1 MKELLFVQPEKRSW
15 STGQNNNPAVRHAL
29 QSPQKR
35 ASMKASCPALIS
47 WTGLARILSAR
58 SAWQCHPTWICA
70 PMGRKEVCEL
80 WLDTPLPFSALSPR
94 WPLSDLFCN
103 ASSISLSHF
112 VFNLPVYH
120 SPPHTHTYTL
130 ITHTSP
136 ADDNVGPVITHGTKR
151 EYVCVMPQRSNG
163 S

>member
-1 MKELLFVQPEKRSW
+1 MKELLFVQPQKRSW

-35 ASMKASCPALIS
+35 ASIKASCPALIF
-47 WTGLARILSAR
+47 WTGLARIPSAR

-70 PMGRKEVCEL
+70 PVGRKETCEL
-80 WLDTPLPFSALSPR
+80 WLDTFLLFPHI
-94 WPLSDLFCN
+94 DLFLT
-103 ASSISLSHF
+103 SSVMHPQSPCPILSLISLF
-112 VFNLPVYH
+112 ITLC
-120 SPPHTHTYTL
+120 HTHTH
-130 ITHTSP
+130 IHTHSCTSP
-136 ADDNVGPVITHGTKR
+136 ADDNVGPVIAHGTKR